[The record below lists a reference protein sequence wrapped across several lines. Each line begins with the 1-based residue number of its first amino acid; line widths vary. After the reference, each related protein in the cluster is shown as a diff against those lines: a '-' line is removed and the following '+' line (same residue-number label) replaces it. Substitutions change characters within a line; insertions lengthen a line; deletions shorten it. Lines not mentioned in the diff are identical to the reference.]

1 MAFKD
6 CDKEREL
13 IKEIVEGSEKAF
25 SILFFKYLSVLQ
37 SFALKFT
44 KSEHAA
50 EEVIQDAFLRIWL
63 NRDKLEQVENV
74 KAYLYKYVSNEC
86 LSYLRKKVKEDKAID
101 LLKSRHSDRDNVTLD
116 SIHLNEINKLITS
129 AVGKLPQQ
137 RRKIY
142 ELSRGEGKTIPEI
155 SEILGLSPSTV
166 KNALVIAL
174 KSIRENLIQHGI
186 PLIWLV
192 LLEVSIKN

>member
-13 IKEIVEGSEKAF
+13 IKEIVGGSEKAF
-25 SILFFKYLSVLQ
+25 SILFFNYLPILQ

-50 EEVIQDAFLRIWL
+50 EEIIQDAFLRIWL
-63 NRDKLEQVENV
+63 NRDKLEHVDNI

-86 LSYLRKKVKEDKAID
+86 LSFIRKKIKEEKAMG
-101 LLKSRHSDRDNVTLD
+101 LLKNRYSDLENVTLD
-116 SIHLNEINKLITS
+116 AIHLNEINRIIIA
-129 AVGKLPQQ
+129 AVDKLPSQ

-142 ELSRGEGKTIPEI
+142 DLSRGEGKNIPEI
-155 SEILGLSPSTV
+155 AEILGLSASTV

-174 KSIRENLIQHGI
+174 KSIRENLIKHGVSLF
-186 PLIWLV
+186 LIYF
-192 LLEVSIKN
+192 IRGIH

>member
-13 IKEIVEGSEKAF
+13 IKEIVGGSEKAF
-25 SILFFKYLSVLQ
+25 SILFFNYLPILQ

-50 EEVIQDAFLRIWL
+50 EEIIQDAFLRIWL
-63 NRDKLEQVENV
+63 NRDKLEHVDNI

-86 LSYLRKKVKEDKAID
+86 LSFIRKKIKEEKAMG
-101 LLKSRHSDRDNVTLD
+101 LLKNRYSDLENVTLD
-116 SIHLNEINKLITS
+116 AIHLNEINRIII
-129 AVGKLPQQ
+129 AVVDKLPSQ

-142 ELSRGEGKTIPEI
+142 DLSRGEGKNIPEI
-155 SEILGLSPSTV
+155 AEILGLSASTV

-174 KSIRENLIQHGI
+174 KSIRENLIKHGVSLF
-186 PLIWLV
+186 LIYF
-192 LLEVSIKN
+192 IRGIH

>member
-13 IKEIVEGSEKAF
+13 IKEIVGGSEKAF
-25 SILFFKYLSVLQ
+25 SILFFNYLPILQ

-50 EEVIQDAFLRIWL
+50 EEIIQDAFLRIWL
-63 NRDKLEQVENV
+63 NRDKLEHVDNI

-86 LSYLRKKVKEDKAID
+86 LSFIRKKIKEEKAIG
-101 LLKSRHSDRDNVTLD
+101 LLKNRYSDLENVTLD
-116 SIHLNEINKLITS
+116 AIHLNEINRIIIA
-129 AVGKLPQQ
+129 AVDKLPSQ

-142 ELSRGEGKTIPEI
+142 DLSRGEGKNIPEI
-155 SEILGLSPSTV
+155 AEILGLSASTV

-174 KSIRENLIQHGI
+174 KSIRENLIKHGVSLF
-186 PLIWLV
+186 LIYF
-192 LLEVSIKN
+192 IRGIH